1 MTRGFALIAYPVQY
15 GHSGVLSFMVNQS
28 GVIYQKDLGV
38 HSTRSA
44 DREVWFNP
52 DQTWRKVAHPVG
64 GL

>member
-28 GVIYQKDLGV
+28 GVIYQKDLGAL
-38 HSTRSA
+38 STRSA